1 MSAAFAEEPAQI
13 NIPIDI
19 AMNGNWRHDRRDTE
33 PPNAILLSMNEGAEK
48 SEAKRVSRDGS
59 QAML

>member
-1 MSAAFAEEPAQI
+1 MSAAFAEALPQI
-13 NIPIDI
+13 SVPIEI
-19 AMNGNWRHDRRDTE
+19 AMSEDWRHDRRDTE
-33 PPNAILLSMNEGAEK
+33 PPNTILLSMNEGAEK